1 MTADPRS
8 FQPGFRVIPGL
19 RPLATERPDST
30 SITPN
35 IEHIVTEDDTP
46 VDNLLAE
53 KQQRLMTEPLY
64 SSWAGPGDE
73 RPFVAAANVG
83 VFSAVHQPPLVPNVF
98 LSLDVETPADLSPKQ
113 HRSYFLWEYGKPPDV
128 VIEIAS
134 HQQSRATTN
143 RSRDY
148 ARIGVSY
155 YVTFDPEQAEEP
167 LRLYALHTGR
177 YTLIYERWLPEIG
190 LGLTLWHGTF
200 EGIEGRWLRWCD
212 QYGEVIPTGAERAE
226 QERLRAEQ
234 ESARADR
241 LAARLRALGVDPE
254 DVRTWV
260 VARLLTSQR
269 RYSR

>member
-1 MTADPRS
+1 MSADPRS
-8 FQPGFRVIPGL
+8 YQPGFRVIPGI
-19 RPLATERPDST
+19 RPLAPERPAPAT
-30 SITPN
+30 ITPN
-35 IEHIVTEDDTP
+35 IDDIVTEDDTP

-64 SSWAGPGDE
+64 SSWAGPGDG
-73 RPFVAAANVG
+73 RPFVAAASVG
-83 VFSAVHQPPLVPNVF
+83 VFATVHQPPLVPNIF
-98 LSLDVETPADLSPKQ
+98 LSLDVETPPDLLPKQ

-128 VIEIAS
+128 VIEIVS
-134 HQQSRATTN
+134 SQQARGIVN

-155 YVTFDPEQAEEP
+155 YAVFDPDMADEP
-167 LRLYALHTGR
+167 LRLYALHAGR
-177 YTLIYERWLPEIG
+177 YTLVYERWLPEVG
-190 LGLTLWHGTF
+190 LGLALWHGVY
-200 EGIEGRWLRWCD
+200 EGIDGRWLRWCD

-234 ESARADR
+234 ESTRADR
-241 LAARLRALGVDPE
+241 LAARLRALGVDPD